1 MLVVNDERVLNFYK
15 THSFIDFET
24 ANVLLVEMLERILQK
39 NNDNRDDIL
48 LSYIKKLDSNFGM
61 LNNNISDVRED
72 VKQSSQSI
80 VNLQTTL
87 SSMPTNLTDN
97 LSSKLNTFRE
107 NQVKE
112 LERILDSNNHN
123 NADAFDKKL
132 KTELVEQIRSL
143 FDNNMNNKIDKSLTQ
158 FEKTFRDDFKSY
170 IKDFEK
176 TDSPQSIIDS
186 FNTNLQIKCDSLQ
199 QFIQR
204 CHEQIDKT
212 TNSHTETLN
221 LVQTH
226 FDRQKNSTF
235 KGKDS
240 EIKLEEGLNA
250 SFPDCQITNTTGI
263 AKAGD
268 FLIERN
274 NKQSIMIEN
283 KDYKANVPKDEIEKF
298 IRDVEEQN
306 VNGILISQKS
316 GICRKKNFQ
325 IDIHNGKIIV
335 FIHHLDYNFDNIRLA
350 VEVIDNLSNSLKDY
364 GEDSVDIKLPLDIVK
379 KINEEYLNFITQK
392 TNLLENLKKYNKSM
406 TSLINEMQFP
416 ELSNILSQ
424 HFTSTEQTLYK
435 CEYCNSR
442 VFKSKKALTKHIQT
456 CKDNTN
462 VKKPAGKKGKS
473 DVIIDIEID
482 KDDSDQDTDE

>member
-1 MLVVNDERVLNFYK
+1 MLVVNDERVINFYK

-48 LSYIKKLDSNFGM
+48 LSYIKKIDSNFGM
-61 LNNNISDVRED
+61 LNNNLSDVRED

-87 SSMPTNLTDN
+87 STIPSNLTDN

-112 LERILDSNNHN
+112 LERILVSNNHN

-143 FDNNMNNKIDKSLTQ
+143 FDNNMNNKIEKSLTQ

-170 IKDFEK
+170 LKEIERS
-176 TDSPQSIIDS
+176 DSPQSILDS
-186 FNTNLQIKCDSLQ
+186 FNSNLQIKCDSLQ

-364 GEDSVDIKLPLDIVK
+364 GQDSVDIKLPLDIVK
-379 KINEEYLNFITQK
+379 KINEEYLNFITQ
-392 TNLLENLKKYNKSM
+392 N
-406 TSLINEMQFP
+406 NEMQFP

-424 HFTSTEQTLYK
+424 HFTSTEQSLYK

-462 VKKPAGKKGKS
+462 VKKPASKKGKS

>member
-48 LSYIKKLDSNFGM
+48 LSYIKKIDSNFGM

-170 IKDFEK
+170 LKEIERS
-176 TDSPQSIIDS
+176 DSPQSILDS
-186 FNTNLQIKCDSLQ
+186 FNSNLQIKCDSLQ

-298 IRDVEEQN
+298 KCLLTYGQHDFEKAIREHREYWDWKNNRNEARWVDQEKGKLNYDQKNMMHCMRLLLSGENILRNGEPIVRFEGKALEYLMSIRRGEMSYEQLMKDVE
-306 VNGILISQKS
+306 
-316 GICRKKNFQ
+316 KKM
-325 IDIHNGKIIV
+325 
-335 FIHHLDYNFDNIRLA
+335 A
-350 VEVIDNLSNSLKDY
+350 VL
-364 GEDSVDIKLPLDIVK
+364 ED
-379 KINEEYLNFITQK
+379 
-392 TNLLENLKKYNKSM
+392 
-406 TSLINEMQFP
+406 
-416 ELSNILSQ
+416 
-424 HFTSTEQTLYK
+424 LYK
-435 CEYCNSR
+435 NSTAIPDK
-442 VFKSKKALTKHIQT
+442 VNEDEIKKLYKEVR
-456 CKDNTN
+456 KM
-462 VKKPAGKKGKS
+462 K
-473 DVIIDIEID
+473 
-482 KDDSDQDTDE
+482 

>member
-48 LSYIKKLDSNFGM
+48 LSYIKKIDSNFGL

-87 SSMPTNLTDN
+87 SSIPTNLTDN
-97 LSSKLNTFRE
+97 LSSKLAAFRE
-107 NQVKE
+107 NQVRE
-112 LERILDSNNHN
+112 LERLLESNNHN
-123 NADAFDKKL
+123 SVEHIDKKL
-132 KTELVEQIRSL
+132 KTELLDNIRSL
-143 FDNNMNNKIDKSLTQ
+143 FDNNMNSKIDKSLTQ
-158 FEKTFRDDFKSY
+158 FEKTLRSDFKSY
-170 IKDFEK
+170 LKEIEK
-176 TDSPQSIIDS
+176 GDSPQSIIDS
-186 FNTNLQIKCDSLQ
+186 FNSNLQIKCDSLQ

-240 EIKLEEGLNA
+240 EIKVEDGLNYT
-250 SFPDCQITNTTGI
+250 FPDCQITNTSGT

-268 FLIERN
+268 FLIERSG
-274 NKQSIMIEN
+274 KQSIMIEN

-306 VNGILISQKS
+306 VNGIMISQKS
-316 GICRKKNFQ
+316 GISRKKNFQ

-350 VEVIDNLSNSLKDY
+350 VEVIDHLSNSLKDY
-364 GEDSVDIKLPLDIVK
+364 GQDSVDIKLPLDIIK
-379 KINEEYLNFITQK
+379 KINEEYLNFISQK
-392 TNLLENLKKYNKSM
+392 TNLLDNLKKYNKTM

-442 VFKSKKALTKHIQT
+442 VFKSKKALTKHIQA

-462 VKKPAGKKGKS
+462 VKKSVGRKGKT
-473 DVIIDIEID
+473 DVVIDIDIE
-482 KDDSDQDTDE
+482 KDDSDQESDE

>member
-48 LSYIKKLDSNFGM
+48 LSYIKKIDSNFGM
-61 LNNNISDVRED
+61 LNNNLSDVRED

-87 SSMPTNLTDN
+87 STIPTNLTDN
-97 LSSKLNTFRE
+97 LTSKLTTFRE

-143 FDNNMNNKIDKSLTQ
+143 FDNNMNNKIEKSLTQ

-170 IKDFEK
+170 LKEIERS
-176 TDSPQSIIDS
+176 DSPQSILDS
-186 FNTNLQIKCDSLQ
+186 FNSNLQIKCDSLQ

-263 AKAGD
+263 PKAGD

-350 VEVIDNLSNSLKDY
+350 VEVIDNQNI
-364 GEDSVDIKLPLDIVK
+364 IKV
-379 KINEEYLNFITQK
+379 
-392 TNLLENLKKYNKSM
+392 
-406 TSLINEMQFP
+406 
-416 ELSNILSQ
+416 
-424 HFTSTEQTLYK
+424 
-435 CEYCNSR
+435 
-442 VFKSKKALTKHIQT
+442 
-456 CKDNTN
+456 
-462 VKKPAGKKGKS
+462 
-473 DVIIDIEID
+473 
-482 KDDSDQDTDE
+482 

>member
-48 LSYIKKLDSNFGM
+48 LSYIKKIDSNFGM
-61 LNNNISDVRED
+61 LNNNLSDVRED

-107 NQVKE
+107 SQVKE

-186 FNTNLQIKCDSLQ
+186 FNTLQ
-199 QFIQR
+199 
-204 CHEQIDKT
+204 
-212 TNSHTETLN
+212 
-221 LVQTH
+221 
-226 FDRQKNSTF
+226 
-235 KGKDS
+235 
-240 EIKLEEGLNA
+240 
-250 SFPDCQITNTTGI
+250 
-263 AKAGD
+263 
-268 FLIERN
+268 
-274 NKQSIMIEN
+274 
-283 KDYKANVPKDEIEKF
+283 
-298 IRDVEEQN
+298 
-306 VNGILISQKS
+306 
-316 GICRKKNFQ
+316 
-325 IDIHNGKIIV
+325 
-335 FIHHLDYNFDNIRLA
+335 
-350 VEVIDNLSNSLKDY
+350 
-364 GEDSVDIKLPLDIVK
+364 
-379 KINEEYLNFITQK
+379 
-392 TNLLENLKKYNKSM
+392 
-406 TSLINEMQFP
+406 
-416 ELSNILSQ
+416 
-424 HFTSTEQTLYK
+424 
-435 CEYCNSR
+435 
-442 VFKSKKALTKHIQT
+442 
-456 CKDNTN
+456 
-462 VKKPAGKKGKS
+462 
-473 DVIIDIEID
+473 
-482 KDDSDQDTDE
+482 

>member
-1 MLVVNDERVLNFYK
+1 MLVVNDERVINFYK

-48 LSYIKKLDSNFGM
+48 LSYIKKIDSNFGM
-61 LNNNISDVRED
+61 LNNNLSVVRED

-97 LSSKLNTFRE
+97 LTSKLTSFRE

-143 FDNNMNNKIDKSLTQ
+143 FDNNMNNKIEKSLTQ

-170 IKDFEK
+170 IKEIERS
-176 TDSPQSIIDS
+176 DSPQSILDS
-186 FNTNLQIKCDSLQ
+186 FNSNLQIKCDSLQ

-240 EIKLEEGLNA
+240 EIKVEEGLNYA
-250 SFPDCQITNTTGI
+250 FPDCQITNTTGI
-263 AKAGD
+263 SKAGD
-268 FLIERN
+268 FLIERT

-350 VEVIDNLSNSLKDY
+350 VEVIDHLSNSLKDY

-435 CEYCNSR
+435 CEYCNFR

-462 VKKPAGKKGKS
+462 VKKPAGRKGKT
-473 DVIIDIEID
+473 DVVIEIE

>member
-48 LSYIKKLDSNFGM
+48 LSYIKKIDSNFGM
-61 LNNNISDVRED
+61 LNNNLSDVRED

-87 SSMPTNLTDN
+87 STIPTNLTDN
-97 LSSKLNTFRE
+97 LTSKLTTFRE

-143 FDNNMNNKIDKSLTQ
+143 FDNNMNNKIEKSLTQ

-170 IKDFEK
+170 LKEIERS
-176 TDSPQSIIDS
+176 DSPQSILDS
-186 FNTNLQIKCDSLQ
+186 FNSNLQIKCDSLQ

-364 GEDSVDIKLPLDIVK
+364 GQDSVDIKLPLDIVK

-392 TNLLENLKKYNKSM
+392 TNLLDNLKKYNKSM
-406 TSLINEMQFP
+406 TTLINEMQFP

-424 HFTSTEQTLYK
+424 HFTSTEQSLYK
-435 CEYCNSR
+435 CEYCNYR